1 MNEELQQEYIIQNKN
16 LLEKNL
22 NASKL
27 RYENYCKNCIQ
38 KFWEQ
43 LRDEVDEKTGDEMNL
58 ELNNLNILRAPTMG
72 KPSEN

>member
-1 MNEELQQEYIIQNKN
+1 MKEELQQEYIIQNKN

-27 RYENYCKNCIQ
+27 RYENYCIL